1 MGRDC
6 SKKEVRG
13 TAKKNN
19 HEIRDPIYAFVHM
32 DSSEREVLNS
42 APVQRLRHIHQLAL
56 TSLVYPGGTH
66 RRFEH
71 SLGVMELATRI
82 YNAVLENGGTDSLD
96 IDRRYDEIY
105 YLRVLRMAALVHDIG
120 HAPFSH
126 ASEDLFPGNCNHEAM
141 TLRLIE
147 SDEMEKLWAMLK
159 IQSEDVAKLALGRD
173 HPKKKTFSNT
183 EAILS
188 EIITGAFG
196 ADRMDYLLRDSH
208 HTGVAYGRFDHYRLI
223 ETLRVLPKTY
233 EDRSKE
239 PALGVEI
246 GGLQSAEALLLAR
259 YFMFSQLYFHP
270 VRRIYD
276 IHLKEYLQAWLLG
289 GRFPVDVTGHLNL
302 TDNEVMAG
310 IWRAS
315 RDPDLPGHGVAKRI
329 MMRDHYR
336 VLYTRNPDDVL
347 KCREAGLAIY
357 TAASAVFGEENLRH
371 DRPKIPASQAAF
383 PVLEPDGRIVSSLL
397 KSDALRHIPEVAVD
411 TVYIRPELLVA
422 GRAWLNEN
430 RENIIESGSE
440 LEDTI

>member
-1 MGRDC
+1 M
-6 SKKEVRG
+6 RG

-19 HEIRDPIYAFVHM
+19 HEIRDPIYAFIHM
-32 DSSEREVLNS
+32 NSSEREVLNS

-56 TSLVYPGGTH
+56 TSLVYPGATH

-82 YNAVLENGGTDSLD
+82 YNAVLESGETEILG
-96 IDRRYDEIY
+96 IDRGEYDGMY
-105 YLRVLRMAALVHDIG
+105 YRRVLRMAALIHDIG

-126 ASEDLFPGNCNHEAM
+126 ASEDLFPGDCNHEAM

-147 SDEMEKLWAMLK
+147 SDEMEKIWVKLK
-159 IQSEDVAKLALGRD
+159 IQSEDVAKLALGRN

-188 EIITGAFG
+188 EIITGDAFG

-223 ETLRVLPKTY
+223 ETLRILPKTY
-233 EDRSKE
+233 EGGSKE
-239 PALGVEI
+239 PALGVES

-289 GRFPVDVTGHLNL
+289 GRFPGDVTGLLNL

-315 RDPDLPGHGVAKRI
+315 RDPDLPGHDAAERI
-329 MMRDHYR
+329 VMRNHYR

-357 TAASAVFGEENLRH
+357 TVACEVFGEENVRH
-371 DRPKIPASQAAF
+371 DRPKVSASQVAF
-383 PVLEPDGRIVSSLL
+383 PVLELDERIVSSLL
-397 KSDALRHIPEVAVD
+397 KSDVLRHIPEVAVD
-411 TVYIRPELLVA
+411 TVYIHPELLDA
-422 GRAWLNEN
+422 GRVWLNEN

-440 LEDTI
+440 PEDMT

>member
-1 MGRDC
+1 M
-6 SKKEVRG
+6 RG

-19 HEIRDPIYAFVHM
+19 HEIRDPVYAFIHM
-32 DSSEREVLNS
+32 NSSEREVLNS

-56 TSLVYPGGTH
+56 TNLVYPGGTH

-71 SLGVMELATRI
+71 SLGVVELATRI

-96 IDRRYDEIY
+96 IDGKYDEIY

-126 ASEDLFPGNCNHEAM
+126 ASEDLFPGDCNHETM

-159 IQSEDVAKLALGRD
+159 IQTEDVAKLALGRD

-208 HTGVAYGRFDHYRLI
+208 HTGVAYGKFDHYRLI
-223 ETLRVLPKTY
+223 ETLWVLPKTY

-246 GGLQSAEALLLAR
+246 GGLRSAEALLLAR

-276 IHLKEYLQAWLLG
+276 IHLKEYLQAWLEG

-357 TAASAVFGEENLRH
+357 TAASAAFGEENVRH
-371 DRPKIPASQAAF
+371 DRPKIPASQVAF

-411 TVYIRPELLVA
+411 TVYIHPDLLDA

-430 RENIIESGSE
+430 RESIIKSGSE
-440 LEDTI
+440 LEDTA

>member
-173 HPKKKTFSNT
+173 HPKKRLCRN
-183 EAILS
+183 ALHNLW
-188 EIITGAFG
+188 IT
-196 ADRMDYLLRDSH
+196 
-208 HTGVAYGRFDHYRLI
+208 
-223 ETLRVLPKTY
+223 
-233 EDRSKE
+233 
-239 PALGVEI
+239 LG
-246 GGLQSAEALLLAR
+246 
-259 YFMFSQLYFHP
+259 
-270 VRRIYD
+270 
-276 IHLKEYLQAWLLG
+276 
-289 GRFPVDVTGHLNL
+289 
-302 TDNEVMAG
+302 
-310 IWRAS
+310 
-315 RDPDLPGHGVAKRI
+315 
-329 MMRDHYR
+329 
-336 VLYTRNPDDVL
+336 
-347 KCREAGLAIY
+347 CR
-357 TAASAVFGEENLRH
+357 
-371 DRPKIPASQAAF
+371 
-383 PVLEPDGRIVSSLL
+383 
-397 KSDALRHIPEVAVD
+397 
-411 TVYIRPELLVA
+411 
-422 GRAWLNEN
+422 
-430 RENIIESGSE
+430 
-440 LEDTI
+440 